1 MFICVHPF
9 ALLRVFSMI
18 FIYFAHSLNAQTESP
33 VQSTLLSSGISII
46 FSTRGTTSLVHDFLI
61 LKKKPILLD

>member
-1 MFICVHPF
+1 
-9 ALLRVFSMI
+9 MI